1 LLKNAQIWLPG
12 YLASRKRG
20 DFVSPPHVFFC
31 FVDHYEPLWANPT
44 QETARART
52 RHWRENYP
60 KFANQFHDVDGRP
73 PQHTFFFP
81 AEEYRPEFLDDLAQ
95 LSRHGYGE
103 VEIHLHHRNDTAEN
117 LAATLEEFKVK
128 LRSHG
133 FLTEDR
139 ALGPAVS
146 GQQSAPTPSRGK
158 SSAFSVQG
166 SKFKV
171 PQSDEVPERS
181 RRGISA
187 QPSVS
192 DLPSPNSQSS
202 RCAPVSDRALQ
213 PTAGLQSPH
222 LSPQLSTRNSQP
234 LLRYGFIHGNWCL
247 DNSRRD
253 GDWCGVNN
261 ELQVLRETGC
271 YADFTLPSAPSDTQ
285 TRKVNAIYYATDDPL
300 RPKSH
305 DTGVD
310 VRVGG
315 QATGDL
321 LIMQGPLA
329 LNWKRRKWFCLPR
342 IEHADVA
349 GHTPPTADRI
359 DLWVRQRIGVVGKP
373 DWIFVKVHTH
383 GCQENNFSTALGAA
397 AARMH
402 EYLAQQPFQLH
413 YVTAREVFNLI
424 KAAEA
429 GLAGDPNQYRD
440 FVLPPPPIRQ

>member
-1 LLKNAQIWLPG
+1 MLKNAQIWLPG

-20 DFVSPPHVFFC
+20 AFVSPPHVFFC
-31 FVDHYEPLWANPT
+31 FVDHYEPLWAKPT
-44 QETARART
+44 LETARART

-60 KFANQFHDVDGRP
+60 KFASQFRDVDSRP

-81 AEEYRPEFLDDLAQ
+81 AEEYRPEFLDDLAY
-95 LSRHGYGE
+95 LSQHGYGE

-117 LAATLEEFKVK
+117 LTASLEEFKVK

-139 ALGPAVS
+139 ATAECPSPAV
-146 GQQSAPTPSRGK
+146 
-158 SSAFSVQG
+158 
-166 SKFKV
+166 
-171 PQSDEVPERS
+171 
-181 RRGISA
+181 
-187 QPSVS
+187 
-192 DLPSPNSQSS
+192 
-202 RCAPVSDRALQ
+202 
-213 PTAGLQSPH
+213 
-222 LSPQLSTRNSQP
+222 
-234 LLRYGFIHGNWCL
+234 RYAFIHGNWCL

-261 ELQVLRETGC
+261 ELQVLRQTGC

-321 LIMQGPLA
+321 MIMQGPLA
-329 LNWKRRKWFCLPR
+329 LNWKRRKWGVLPR

-349 GHTPPTADRI
+349 GNTPPTVDRI

-383 GCQENNFSTALGAA
+383 GCQENNFATALGTA

-402 EYLAQQPFQLH
+402 EHLAQQPFQLH

-429 GLAGDPNQYRD
+429 GLTGDPHQYRD
-440 FVLPPPPIRQ
+440 FLLPPPPIRL

>member
-1 LLKNAQIWLPG
+1 MLKNAQIWLPG

-31 FVDHYEPLWANPT
+31 FVDHYEPLWAKPT
-44 QETARART
+44 PEAARART

-60 KFANQFHDVDGRP
+60 KFADQFHDVDGRP

-95 LSRHGYGE
+95 LSRRGYGE

-117 LAATLEEFKVK
+117 LKASLEEFKVK
-128 LRSHG
+128 LREHG

-139 ALGPAVS
+139 GQKSAVS
-146 GQQSAPTPSRGK
+146 SQQLARKPETGNRKPE
-158 SSAFSVQG
+158 FG
-166 SKFKV
+166 SEIQV
-171 PQSDEVPERS
+171 
-181 RRGISA
+181 
-187 QPSVS
+187 
-192 DLPSPNSQSS
+192 
-202 RCAPVSDRALQ
+202 
-213 PTAGLQSPH
+213 AGLQFQPTSP
-222 LSPQLSTRNSQP
+222 SV
-234 LLRYGFIHGNWCL
+234 RYGFIHGNWCL

-310 VRVGG
+310 VRVGEP
-315 QATGDL
+315 ATGDL

-349 GHTPPTADRI
+349 GNTPPTADRI

-383 GCQENNFSTALGAA
+383 GCQESNFSTALGAA

-429 GLAGDPNQYRD
+429 GLTGDPNQYRD

>member
-1 LLKNAQIWLPG
+1 MLKNAQIWLPG

-31 FVDHYEPLWANPT
+31 FVDHYEPLWAKPT
-44 QETARART
+44 LEIARART
-52 RHWRENYP
+52 RSWRENYP

-73 PQHTFFFP
+73 PQHSFFFP

-95 LSRHGYGE
+95 LSRRGYGE

-117 LAATLEEFKVK
+117 LKAALEEFKVK
-128 LRSHG
+128 LRGHG
-133 FLTEDR
+133 FLSENR
-139 ALGPAVS
+139 VESS
-146 GQQSAPTPSRGK
+146 GLR
-158 SSAFSVQG
+158 VQG
-166 SKFKV
+166 SAAC
-171 PQSDEVPERS
+171 P
-181 RRGISA
+181 A
-187 QPSVS
+187 PSGVS
-192 DLPSPNSQSS
+192 SQSS
-202 RCAPVSDRALQ
+202 QFNVQGSQFTDQGSFSRP
-213 PTAGLQSPH
+213 
-222 LSPQLSTRNSQP
+222 STLNSQP

-383 GCQENNFSTALGAA
+383 GCQEGSFDSALGIA

-402 EYLAQQPFQLH
+402 EYLARQPFQLH
-413 YVTAREVFNLI
+413 YVTAREVYNLI

-429 GLAGDPNQYRD
+429 GMTGDPNQYRN
-440 FVLPPPPIRQ
+440 FVLPPPPIRAGS